1 MHSKKPHNNL
11 CFSSYN
17 IYRKFNSMALFVP
30 VIIGLPI
37 GYFTWAKVFDTVDNS
52 VYRITQKP
60 STTSNQGI
68 KIHYDLRHVHQSTHV
83 YVYIPLDSSSII
95 STKPPNSKVAAGLG
109 ALVSVGLLSKVT
121 FTPQTRHRL
130 FFAKAPPN
138 SNIRIETLKMGIEL
152 LIRSGIVFYGGASGG
167 AVAGRLAASSSTQ
180 NCNLRLFIHN
190 FVI

>member
-1 MHSKKPHNNL
+1 
-11 CFSSYN
+11 
-17 IYRKFNSMALFVP
+17 MALFVP

-52 VYRITQKP
+52 VYQITQKS
-60 STTSNQGI
+60 STTSNQA
-68 KIHYDLRHVHQSTHV
+68 HV

-109 ALVSVGLLSKVT
+109 ALISVGLLSKVT

-138 SNIRIETLKMGIEL
+138 SNIRIETLKMGVEL

-167 AVAGRLAASSSTQ
+167 AVTGRLAASSSS
-180 NCNLRLFIHN
+180 
-190 FVI
+190 